1 MGQIKKN
8 MMKEDET
15 LKGSDERVALLGG
28 FLDIQIDEDT
38 ICTVSIPIPNYLADR
53 DRDSV
58 SEWYEEFKD
67 LEGNNYSALVWSS
80 MYGVEWKIELEK
92 RDNIEEYKT
101 ILDDILERIKIDINY
116 TEEA

>member
-8 MMKEDET
+8 MMKEDEI

-58 SEWYEEFKD
+58 STWYEKFED
-67 LEGNNYSALVWSS
+67 LEGNSYSALVWSS
-80 MYGVEWKIELEK
+80 MYGVEWEVELEN
-92 RDNIEEYKT
+92 RNNEEEYKKILND
-101 ILDDILERIKIDINY
+101 ILDRIEIEINY

>member
-8 MMKEDET
+8 IMKEDEV

-28 FLDIQIDEDT
+28 FLDIQIDENT

-58 SEWYEEFKD
+58 SQWYEDFEDF
-67 LEGNNYSALVWSS
+67 EGNSYSALVWSS
-80 MYGVEWKIELEK
+80 MHGVEWEIELEN
-92 RDNIEEYKT
+92 RDNTQEYQK
-101 ILDDILERIKIDINY
+101 ILDDILDRIKIEINY